1 MLTIRKEA
9 DRVYSLAF
17 DNRKDLCLCF
27 LRYQEYYESDNPRF
41 QYQAFT
47 WADYVT
53 WYSKTRGSFSY
64 SEDWMGFNFPAD
76 VIGKVKELG
85 IPDPNHYDD
94 LMSGVLGLITNDAEH
109 KDVYLIGYQKGSAPT
124 LDHEMAHAAFYL
136 DGSYRD
142 EVNDLLLQLPDSVRD
157 RISSAIQE
165 LGYASSSVVDEIQAF
180 ALTGSRK
187 RLWKGRAPKSL
198 RTFYDDL
205 ERVYSKYRLK
215 RA

>member
-41 QYQAFT
+41 QYKAFT

-53 WYSKTRGSFSY
+53 WYSKKRGSFSY
-64 SEDWMGFNFPAD
+64 SEDWSGFNFPANVIRD
-76 VIGKVKELG
+76 VQRLG
-85 IPDPNHYDD
+85 ILDPNRYDD
-94 LMSGVLGLITNDAEH
+94 LMSGALGLITNDSEST
-109 KDVYLIGYQKGSAPT
+109 DVYLIGYQKGKTDT

-136 DGSYRD
+136 DGGYRA
-142 EVNDLLLQLPDSVRD
+142 EVNDLLLQLPDEIMESL
-157 RISSAIQE
+157 STAIQE
-165 LGYASSSVVDEIQAF
+165 LGYAKSSVVDEIQAF
-180 ALTGSRK
+180 ALTGSRSY
-187 RLWKGRAPKSL
+187 LWKRRPPKAL
-198 RTFYDDL
+198 KTFYQDL
-205 ERVYSKYRLK
+205 EKVYSKYKLK